1 MQLAEQLLGSA
12 IPMLTNL
19 VILLYICQRVSV
31 INQQNLRVK
40 KKKKKEKTLIKNLQ
54 FLAATMLRR
63 RIIAEM
69 REFSTIV
76 TYTRW

>member
-31 INQQNLRVK
+31 INQQK
-40 KKKKKEKTLIKNLQ
+40 STSQKKKKEKTLIKNLQ

>member
-40 KKKKKEKTLIKNLQ
+40 KKKKEKTLIKNLQ

>member
-31 INQQNLRVK
+31 INQQKSTSQK
-40 KKKKKEKTLIKNLQ
+40 KKKKKP
-54 FLAATMLRR
+54 
-63 RIIAEM
+63 
-69 REFSTIV
+69 
-76 TYTRW
+76 

>member
-40 KKKKKEKTLIKNLQ
+40 KKKRKNPNKKFTV
-54 FLAATMLRR
+54 FSGYDVATQDHR
-63 RIIAEM
+63 
-69 REFSTIV
+69 
-76 TYTRW
+76 

>member
-40 KKKKKEKTLIKNLQ
+40 KKKKKKKP
-54 FLAATMLRR
+54 
-63 RIIAEM
+63 
-69 REFSTIV
+69 
-76 TYTRW
+76 